1 MKKRPAKAQKIYVA
15 RHEVERSED
24 GRQFPGYG
32 LRYPEENDKTH
43 PRIFY
48 MISEI
53 DLNKLFAES
62 MSFEI

>member
-1 MKKRPAKAQKIYVA
+1 MGDNSPAMGCVTRKKMTKPTPA
-15 RHEVERSED
+15 
-24 GRQFPGYG
+24 F
-32 LRYPEENDKTH
+32 
-43 PRIFY
+43 FY